1 MLVILKRLLIV
12 IKASCNWGE
21 MLRLRA
27 FQTDDTSLLI
37 NYLNNPEVVRF
48 LSSKI
53 PTPDTIDD
61 ARWWIETGSKA
72 GHTFAIEL
80 SGHFVGCIGAVA
92 GEFEYSKSAEVGY
105 WLAQEYWGQA
115 IVSQAIALL
124 IEKIQQNNEI
134 VRLHAVVFEVNARS
148 AKVLEKVG
156 FAQEGCLH
164 KAIYKQ
170 GDFHNALVYGKVIA

>member
-12 IKASCNWGE
+12 IKASCNWGGNVTTQGISN
-21 MLRLRA
+21 RR
-27 FQTDDTSLLI
+27 SLLI

-53 PTPDTIDD
+53 PTPYTIDD

-124 IEKIQQNNEI
+124 IEKIQQSNDI
-134 VRLHAVVFEVNARS
+134 VRLHAVVFEGNTRS

>member
-21 MLRLRA
+21 NVTTQGISNRR
-27 FQTDDTSLLI
+27 SLLI

-53 PTPDTIDD
+53 PTPYTIDD

-80 SGHFVGCIGAVA
+80 SGHFVGRIGAVA

-105 WLAQEYWGQA
+105 WLAQEYWGRQL
-115 IVSQAIALL
+115 SR
-124 IEKIQQNNEI
+124 KP
-134 VRLHAVVFEVNARS
+134 
-148 AKVLEKVG
+148 
-156 FAQEGCLH
+156 
-164 KAIYKQ
+164 
-170 GDFHNALVYGKVIA
+170 

>member
-1 MLVILKRLLIV
+1 
-12 IKASCNWGE
+12 
-21 MLRLRA
+21 MLRLRR
-27 FQTDDTSLLI
+27 FKTDDALLLI
-37 NYLNNPEVVRF
+37 NYLNNPEVMQF
-48 LSSKI
+48 LSPKI
-53 PTPDTIDD
+53 PTPYTIDD

-124 IEKIQQNNEI
+124 IEKIQQNNDI
-134 VRLHAVVFEVNARS
+134 VRLHAVVFEGNTRS